1 MRLLVVEDERK
12 LARLLQ
18 GLLQD
23 ENHTVDLAFDGEEAL
38 EYVRNGDYDLIV
50 LDVMLPGIDGLEV
63 CRRLRQ
69 QRVRTPIL
77 MLTARD
83 SIEDRVAGLD
93 AGADDYLTKPFAFA
107 ELLARIRAL
116 SRREVPELIT
126 NNRLTVGDLS
136 LDLKTRE
143 VGRADRHIDLTPK
156 EFSLL
161 EYLMR
166 HPNQVLSTQQI
177 ADHVWSYDFD
187 GLTNRV
193 AVYISYLRRK
203 LEGDGPNPI
212 QTVHGIGYRIV
223 PVAPVGERATDR
235 AAG

>member
-1 MRLLVVEDERK
+1 VRLLIVEDERK

-23 ENHTVDLAFDGEEAL
+23 ENHAVDLAVDGEEAM
-38 EYVRNGDYDLIV
+38 EFVRSGDYDLVI
-50 LDVMLPGIDGLEV
+50 LDVMLPRMDGLEV
-63 CRRLRQ
+63 CRRMRAKRIQ
-69 QRVRTPIL
+69 TPIL
-77 MLTARD
+77 MLTART

-116 SRREVPELIT
+116 SRRESPSSVG
-126 NNRLTVGDLS
+126 NRLVVGELS

-143 VGRADRHIDLTPK
+143 VHRGEKRIDLTPK
-156 EFSLL
+156 EFALL
-161 EYLMR
+161 EYFMR
-166 HPNQVLSTQQI
+166 HPNQVLSGQQI

-193 AVYISYLRRK
+193 AVYVSYLRKK
-203 LEGDGPNPI
+203 LEAKDGAAPI
-212 QTVHGIGYRIV
+212 QTVHGVGYRL
-223 PVAPVGERATDR
+223 VGAR
-235 AAG
+235 

>member
-1 MRLLVVEDERK
+1 MRLLIVEDERK

-23 ENHTVDLAFDGEEAL
+23 ENHAVDLAFDGEEAM
-38 EYVRNGDYDLIV
+38 EFIRSGDYDLII
-50 LDVMLPGIDGLEV
+50 LDVLLPLMNGLEV
-63 CRRLRQ
+63 TRQ
-69 QRVRTPIL
+69 IRSKRIQTPIL
-77 MLTARD
+77 ILTARTAV
-83 SIEDRVAGLD
+83 EDRVAGLD

-116 SRREVPELIT
+116 SRRESPSSVG
-126 NNRLTVGDLS
+126 NRLVVGELS

-143 VGRADRHIDLTPK
+143 VRRGEKRIDLTPK
-156 EFSLL
+156 EFALL
-161 EYLMR
+161 EYFMR
-166 HPNQVLSTQQI
+166 HPNQVLSGQQI

-193 AVYISYLRRK
+193 AVYVSYLRKK
-203 LEGDGPNPI
+203 LEAKDGGAPI
-212 QTVHGIGYRIV
+212 QTVHGVGYRLV
-223 PVAPVGERATDR
+223 